1 MSEIVYIDVHK
12 LYSHPDNPRKTVDD
26 LEELAASIKANG
38 VLQNLTV
45 VPKLGNITGK
55 WDGQSYTVI
64 IGHRRLAAAKLAGL
78 EKVPCT
84 VADMTPQEQ
93 VQTMLL
99 ENMQR
104 KDLKVYEEAQGFQML
119 LDFGDSVEDV
129 SKASGFSTTTIRRR
143 VKLAEL
149 DQRKL
154 KEAVDARPIPLGDFE
169 LLSALED
176 VGDRNALLEY
186 IGTSDFRWKLNDAMN
201 RQAMNKNL
209 PEIKGWLKA
218 NHINKLPDGKAYS
231 GDYNRLGDWND
242 YDVKDW
248 GAALKK
254 IPKLKPGKKY
264 FYSIDE
270 RSCQL
275 KLYVYEPVERTKR
288 SPEEIAEEKRI
299 AKAWEYLERKSDE
312 MYQRRQAFIE
322 GLTVTKKN
330 ECAVLH
336 GAVLRTMASSFHYVY
351 YDNAKYYDLLGVEYD
366 PNNYESK
373 KWEDL
378 FKAYRKNYKENLAK
392 IIYLTWGDE
401 KKQMPTSGGYRRA
414 WPEWSA
420 NKILTP
426 LYHWLV
432 SLGYEMTQEEKD
444 LMTGKAKIYE
454 KDSEIPDDTEPV
466 PATEAG
472 GDTDNESGE
481 V

>member
-12 LYSHPDNPRKTVDD
+12 LCPHPDNPRKD
-26 LEELAASIKANG
+26 LGDLTELAASIKANG
-38 VLQNLTV
+38 IYQNLTV
-45 VPKLGNITGK
+45 VPLIGEITGK
-55 WDGQSYTVI
+55 WDGESYRVI
-64 IGHRRLAAAKLAGL
+64 IGHRRLAAAKIAGL
-78 EKVPCT
+78 ETVPC
-84 VADMTPQEQ
+84 VIAEMTEKQQ
-93 VQTMLL
+93 IQTMLL

-104 KDLKVYEEAQGFQML
+104 KDLKLYEEAQSFQTL
-119 LDFGDSVEDV
+119 LDFGDSVEEI
-129 SKASGFSTTTIRRR
+129 SQASGFSPTTIRRR

-154 KEAVDARPIPLGDFE
+154 KEAVDARPIRLGDFE

-186 IGTSDFRWKLNDAMN
+186 IGTSDFRWRLNETLN
-201 RQAMNKNL
+201 RQTMNKNL
-209 PEIKGWLKA
+209 PEIKGWLEA
-218 NHINKLPDGKAYS
+218 NQINKIPDNEHYS
-231 GDYNRLGDWND
+231 SEYKPLGDWD
-242 YDVKDW
+242 DFDCKDW

-254 IPKLKPGKKY
+254 IPKLKPSKKY

-288 SPEEIAEEKRI
+288 SPSPEEIAKEKRI

-312 MYQRRQAFIE
+312 MYQKRQAFIE
-322 GLTVTKKN
+322 GLTVTNKN

-336 GAVLRTMASSFHYVY
+336 GAVLRTMAASFY
-351 YDNAKYYDLLGVEYD
+351 YIYYNNAKYYDLLGVEYD
-366 PNNYESK
+366 QSK
-373 KWEDL
+373 KWEEKWEDL

-392 IIYLTWGDE
+392 IIYLTWDDG
-401 KKQMPTSGGYRRA
+401 KKRMPTSGDYRGA

-426 LYHWLV
+426 LYDWLV

-444 LMTGKAKIYE
+444 LMTGKAKIYV
-454 KDSEIPDDTEPV
+454 KDTEV
-466 PATEAG
+466 PEREKFADKE
-472 GDTDNESGE
+472 EKL
-481 V
+481 